1 VFLATSDI
9 HMEKKLHM
17 SRQQVL
23 DKIAEMVAYAH
34 KLCGNVDFSPEDAV
48 RSDFSFLCQ
57 AVKTA
62 IEAGALTINIPDTV
76 GYGVPFEFGGM
87 IKRLINEV
95 PGGDKVVFSA
105 HCHNDLGL
113 AVANSLAAAS
123 NGARQ
128 VECTINGIGERA
140 GNASLEE
147 IVNKG
152 KRKQDRVKVDLKVE
166 EETKPDLSAKLVAER
181 IVDQLIKRYPHRRAV
196 NQALEKVM
204 QAGAEGVKISLSG
217 RIGGAE
223 IGRTEK
229 YAEGKVPTQTL
240 RANIDYYQVPA
251 RTRSGYVGIKVWIY
265 KGMLV
270 A

>member
-1 VFLATSDI
+1 MGQKVNPIGYRLGNTFSWRSKWYADSRHYQDVVLEDYNIREFLKKTLANAGLVRADI
-9 HMEKKLHM
+9 ERSIAALKVIVLV
-17 SRQQVL
+17 SR
-23 DKIAEMVAYAH
+23 
-34 KLCGNVDFSPEDAV
+34 P
-48 RSDFSFLCQ
+48 
-57 AVKTA
+57 
-62 IEAGALTINIPDTV
+62 
-76 GYGVPFEFGGM
+76 GVVIG
-87 IKRLINEV
+87 K
-95 PGGDKVVFSA
+95 GGD
-105 HCHNDLGL
+105 HLRT
-113 AVANSLAAAS
+113 VATA
-123 NGARQ
+123 
-128 VECTINGIGERA
+128 
-140 GNASLEE
+140 LEE